1 MEHTVNLNIHYS
13 VCKETWDKILQV
25 YKSMPYWAGDDK
37 DVKWIGKGIDLWAS
51 AERSGIP
58 IAGRMPECIWDEWYR
73 TLKYKLTK
81 SLGYEIGE
89 LEEGYDFQ

>member
-51 AERSGIP
+51 AERSGIQ
-58 IAGRMPECIWDEWYR
+58 IAGRMPLGR
-73 TLKYKLTK
+73 MVPHLKVQIDKVTWLRNWRIR
-81 SLGYEIGE
+81 GRV
-89 LEEGYDFQ
+89 

>member
-1 MEHTVNLNIHYS
+1 MGLCGAFRNSN
-13 VCKETWDKILQV
+13 
-25 YKSMPYWAGDDK
+25 
-37 DVKWIGKGIDLWAS
+37 
-51 AERSGIP
+51 R
-58 IAGRMPECIWDEWYR
+58 GRMPECIWDEWYR